1 MLDKN
6 KDKKY
11 LAAIAAN
18 WITELKRSTTFL
30 WKPRKVRVD
39 DSGWVWG
46 GDWCIVGSDSEWRKI
61 DLDTFFAK
69 MGIKVKRGD
78 NPRLAETLEKAGYQ
92 VVDETLAVTVVCVKG
107 NTVL

>member
-11 LAAIAAN
+11 LAGVAAN
-18 WITELKRSTTFL
+18 WIKELHRSTTFL

-39 DSGWVWG
+39 GSGWKWG
-46 GDWCIVGSDSEWRKI
+46 GDWCIVGTDNEWHKI

-69 MGIKVKRGD
+69 MGIEVKMGD
-78 NPRLAETLEKAGYQ
+78 IPRLAETLKNAGYQ
-92 VVDETLAVTVVCVKG
+92 VVDESIAVTVVCVKD
-107 NTVL
+107 NKVL

>member
-11 LAAIAAN
+11 LAGVAAN
-18 WITELKRSTTFL
+18 WIKELHRSTTFL

-39 DSGWVWG
+39 GSGWKWG
-46 GDWCIVGSDSEWRKI
+46 GDWCIVGTDNEWHKI

-69 MGIKVKRGD
+69 MGIKVD
-78 NPRLAETLEKAGYQ
+78 NPRLAETLENAGYQ
-92 VVDETLAVTVVCVKG
+92 VVDESLAVTVVCVKD